1 MKKTGF
7 TLAEVLITLMIL
19 GVIAAMTV
27 PTLIQDT
34 QKKEQV
40 VQMKKGLSMVNQAV
54 TMNYALEQEN
64 LADIAAKSDAV
75 TEVIKLMK
83 KRLAVIDSGE
93 DWVTTSD
100 GLTYFWE
107 LEDEDCR
114 NAEEQVANNG
124 ANACYNLIIFTKPIN
139 SGEKYTDA
147 DGAEQT
153 IPAKSSM
160 DYTVASNLIPKAE
173 GTASPLTGVYQFYAG
188 ADRVI
193 PSYETQAIMNAK
205 DLKKL
210 KGEDLA
216 QESET

>member
-64 LADIAAKSDAV
+64 LGDLA
-75 TEVIKLMK
+75 EVGDVIDLMK
-83 KRLAVIDSGE
+83 KRLSVVDSGTA
-93 DWVTTSD
+93 WATTSD
-100 GLTYFWE
+100 GLTYVWSANLEPADTCTGSDINNEDGTCATYE
-107 LEDEDCR
+107 LVI
-114 NAEEQVANNG
+114 ATA
-124 ANACYNLIIFTKPIN
+124 PIN
-139 SGEKYTDA
+139 GQAVKD
-147 DGAEQT
+147 
-153 IPAKSSM
+153 
-160 DYTVASNLIPKAE
+160 ASNKDVTITRDNLTFEMAKQLVP
-173 GTASPLTGVYQFYAG
+173 TSTSTNVLTGFYNFYAG
-188 ADRVI
+188 EDRVI
-193 PSYETQAIMNAK
+193 PSFATQAIMNAK

-210 KGEDLA
+210 KASDLA
-216 QESET
+216 KSST